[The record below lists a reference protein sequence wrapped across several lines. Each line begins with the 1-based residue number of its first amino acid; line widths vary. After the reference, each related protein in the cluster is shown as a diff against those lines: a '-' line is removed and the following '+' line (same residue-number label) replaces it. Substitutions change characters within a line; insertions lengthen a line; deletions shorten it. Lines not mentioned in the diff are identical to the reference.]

1 MSDTVTH
8 IYGDLKDPYG
18 LIRAKKLKNRSFF
31 FRKSNSDPVKSVS
44 VTYKDGH
51 AHVGQLKMT
60 RTGDIWY
67 ALWEDEDEDPMEV
80 YASNIRDLANKIFCG
95 WQLV

>member
-31 FRKSNSDPVKSVS
+31 FRKSNSDPVGSVS
-44 VTYKDGH
+44 VTYKDER
-51 AHVGQLKMT
+51 ACVGQLKMT
-60 RTGDIWY
+60 RIGDVWY
-67 ALWEDEDEDPMEV
+67 ALWEDEDGESIEV
-80 YASNIRDLANKIFCG
+80 YASNIRGLANKLFCG